1 MDHALHQHANVGILE
16 TIDADAAAVAV
27 GKEGEGVAR
36 DLVEQRVA
44 VAAEEWHEGRQV
56 VARI

>member
-1 MDHALHQHANVGILE
+1 MDHALHQHAHVGILE
-16 TIDADAAAVAV
+16 TIDADAAPVAV

-44 VAAEEWHEGRQV
+44 VAAEKWHEGRQV